1 MILPEQRVKVRA
13 GAFQRRLFCYNVLR
27 LQLARIGGFPLEAAE
42 RVCVVQVDVFVALCV
57 GVNIVG
63 AVGVWSGDKRR
74 VALVEGFSYST
85 LSALCPGSVIC
96 FAAASLP
103 PSTYMPKP
111 PCSISAELTS
121 CARADTPE
129 MTTSAPKMTAVHNS
143 FSCFSLLSPPLGQ
156 LLVGVANRVFVAG
169 ARPIIGVFHTGAY
182 AYAVV
187 RARDEALYPGAS

>member
-143 FSCFSLLSPPLGQ
+143 FFLFFIIVPSFRSAFGWCRQSRICRRCSPN
-156 LLVGVANRVFVAG
+156 NRRIPHRCLRLRR
-169 ARPIIGVFHTGAY
+169 RP
-182 AYAVV
+182 
-187 RARDEALYPGAS
+187 RA